1 MSIARSSVVQSS
13 IAFQYY
19 LQSSRMGSYVQ
30 LTQFEC
36 IFNRQ
41 HLQARERQPTAEL
54 IAFMRC
60 KKAMLRGRYAN
71 FVCGESRNIFIR
83 TVGCSI
89 HETKQEKF
97 ATR

>member
-19 LQSSRMGSYVQ
+19 LRSSRMGSYVQ

-41 HLQARERQPTAEL
+41 HLQPPERKPTAEL

-60 KKAMLRGRYAN
+60 KKRCCA
-71 FVCGESRNIFIR
+71 
-83 TVGCSI
+83 VGMRISSA
-89 HETKQEKF
+89 ENPGTY
-97 ATR
+97 

>member
-1 MSIARSSVVQSS
+1 MSIARSSVVHSS

-19 LQSSRMGSYVQ
+19 LRSSRMGSYVQ

-41 HLQARERQPTAEL
+41 HLQPRERKPTAEL

-60 KKAMLRGRYAN
+60 KKAMLRGRYKN
-71 FVCGESRNIFIR
+71 FVRGESRNILIR
-83 TVGCSI
+83 TAGRSI
-89 HETKQEKF
+89 HQTK
-97 ATR
+97 

>member
-19 LQSSRMGSYVQ
+19 LRSSRMGSYVQ

-41 HLQARERQPTAEL
+41 HLQPPERKPTSEL
-54 IAFMRC
+54 IAFLRC
-60 KKAMLRGRYAN
+60 KKAMLRGRHVN
-71 FVCGESRNIFIR
+71 FVCGESRNILIR
-83 TVGCSI
+83 TAGRSI
-89 HETKQEKF
+89 HQ
-97 ATR
+97 TR